1 MRKLHL
7 ICMILLGLGVNV
19 GIAAAADAPA
29 PAKAPPVAPAAA
41 PAAVAPAAI
50 KGKVLEVKD
59 VETYTYLR
67 LKTKDGEIWAAVGK
81 APVKVGS
88 EVTIEN
94 ASMMYNFESKT
105 LKRKFDQI
113 AFGSLAGSGAAPHA
127 PGGDMAA
134 MHAGVSKAADVGDVK
149 VAKATGPDARTV
161 AEVVA
166 KRTDLKDKTVVVRGK
181 VVKFTP
187 AVMDKNWIH
196 LRDGTGSAADGTNDI
211 VVTTKDETQIGAV
224 VVVKGVVHTDKDLG
238 SGYSYKVLI
247 EDATLQ
253 K

>member
-1 MRKLHL
+1 MRQWLLALVL
-7 ICMILLGLGVNV
+7 ILGV
-19 GIAAAADAPA
+19 GAAWAAGTSAPA
-29 PAKAPPVAPAAA
+29 PMTSV
-41 PAAVAPAAI
+41 

-88 EVTIEN
+88 DVTIEN

-105 LKRKFDQI
+105 LKKKFDQI

-134 MHAGVSKAADVGDVK
+134 MHAGVSKPVDVGDVN

-166 KRTDLKDKTVVVRGK
+166 KRADLKDKTVVVRGK

-187 AVMDKNWIH
+187 GVMDKNWIH
-196 LRDGTGSAADGTNDI
+196 LRDGTGSAADGTNDV
-211 VVTTKDETQIGAV
+211 VVTTKEETQIGAV
-224 VVVKGVVHTDKDLG
+224 VLVKGVVHTDKDLG

-247 EDATLQ
+247 EEATLQ

>member
-1 MRKLHL
+1 METEMRQS
-7 ICMILLGLGVNV
+7 LLAVATLFCFGVNAGV
-19 GIAAAADAPA
+19 AAAAESSA
-29 PAKAPPVAPAAA
+29 PAKPAPKAPVAAGPAT
-41 PAAVAPAAI
+41 I

-59 VETYTYLR
+59 VESYTYLR
-67 LKTKDGEIWAAVGK
+67 LQTGKGEIWAAVGK

-88 EVTIEN
+88 DVTIEN
-94 ASMMYNFESKT
+94 VSMMANFESKA

-113 AFGSLAGSGAAPHA
+113 AFGSLAGSGAAAHA
-127 PGGDMAA
+127 PAGDMAA
-134 MHAGVSKAADVGDVK
+134 AHAGVGKAVDAGDVN

-161 AEVVA
+161 AEVVGRRA
-166 KRTDLKDKTVVVRGK
+166 DLKDKTVVVRGK

-187 AVMDKNWIH
+187 GVMDKNWIH
-196 LRDGTGSAADGTNDI
+196 LRDGTGSAADGTNDV

-224 VVVKGVVHTDKDLG
+224 VLVKGVVHTDKDLG

-247 EDATLQ
+247 EEATLQ

>member
-1 MRKLHL
+1 MRQSLVAVATMF
-7 ICMILLGLGVNV
+7 CFGVFA
-19 GIAAAADAPA
+19 GIAAAADTSA
-29 PAKAPPVAPAAA
+29 PAKPETPGAAA
-41 PAAVAPAAI
+41 PASI
-50 KGKVLEVKD
+50 TGKVLEVKD
-59 VETYTYLR
+59 VESYTYLR
-67 LKTKDGEIWAAVGK
+67 LKTGKGEIWAAVGK
-81 APVKVGS
+81 TPVKLGS

-94 ASMMYNFESKT
+94 VSMMANFESKT

-113 AFGSLAGSGAAPHA
+113 AFGSLAGSGAAAHA
-127 PGGDMAA
+127 PATDMAA
-134 MHAGVSKAADVGDVK
+134 AHAGVGKAVDVGDVK

-161 AEVVA
+161 AEVVG

-187 AVMDKNWIH
+187 GVMDKNWIH
-196 LRDGTGSAADGTNDI
+196 LRDGTGSAADGTNDV

-224 VVVKGVVHTDKDLG
+224 VLVRGVVHTDKDLG

-247 EDATLQ
+247 EEATLQ